1 MQICISKYSTGVL
14 VFRASGNVPEPVDT
28 KFNSGPARRYSAGTA
43 CAEYLSS
50 RNSRDAYCNTLMRIA
65 IRGLVR
71 GRWAL
76 LPISAPCGVRQSLQ
90 FRLADSDPQNLLGS
104 GYQSI
109 THSVYIY
116 GDSEPAVLKPR
127 QNLRTLNIRNRG
139 DLKMDVELGSRE
151 SPTTIFLSYS
161 INL

>member
-1 MQICISKYSTGVL
+1 M
-14 VFRASGNVPEPVDT
+14 
-28 KFNSGPARRYSAGTA
+28 
-43 CAEYLSS
+43 
-50 RNSRDAYCNTLMRIA
+50 
-65 IRGLVR
+65 
-71 GRWAL
+71 

-139 DLKMDVELGSRE
+139 DLKIDLEPGSRE